1 MRPPREARFLRA
13 RLSPLRKTARSRVS
27 GSDSL
32 VEGSEELARHAGS
45 RLTIFGGS
53 GNDTLTGG
61 DGIGHCQRPEHRS
74 CGDREP
80 DH

>member
-1 MRPPREARFLRA
+1 VA
-13 RLSPLRKTARSRVS
+13 

-61 DGIGHCQRPEHRS
+61 DGIDTVSDPNTAAAVTVNLTIRALSQLVFSPLTHPLRQRGRA
-74 CGDREP
+74 
-80 DH
+80 